1 MEEKHSVEISMRM
14 DELLARLKFDI
25 EKQPPA
31 HLPAIS
37 VAVANLYGMKQG
49 LNNGDEKQMAEI
61 NLLKQVTNQIR
72 NHDKGG
78 GNDVPPG
85 FDRTV
90 NLG

>member
-1 MEEKHSVEISMRM
+1 MEEHHASEISQRM

-49 LNNGDEKQMAEI
+49 LHAGDEKQMLEI
-61 NLLKQVTNQIR
+61 NLLKQVTNQIK
-72 NHDKGG
+72 NHGKD
-78 GNDVPPG
+78 DLPPG
-85 FDRTV
+85 FERNV
-90 NLG
+90 KF

>member
-1 MEEKHSVEISMRM
+1 MEEHHASEISSRM

-25 EKQPPA
+25 EKQPPN

-49 LNNGDEKQMAEI
+49 LFAGDEKKMAEI
-61 NLLKQVTNQIR
+61 NLIKQVTNIVKG
-72 NHDKGG
+72 HDKGNG
-78 GNDVPPG
+78 GDLPPG

-90 NLG
+90 SM